1 MSSFFPEHDVE
12 VVKIVLN
19 RRDASDTVTYYF
31 AQDYWPENSLYSGS
45 PEIYPLLTSSPTI
58 HRGFGRPA
66 WAGIKFDVSIELHAK
81 TSLVD
86 RGVSFADQLEIYELH
101 GATVT
106 LLYYVRTLDT
116 ATVHLDSVNKRQV
129 VYAIGSGYDDGE
141 SGNTGRL
148 TIRCKDVF
156 MRTKEISQKF
166 DLDTF
171 PDMDAEYDGEYGGI
185 VFGESTTAGQGVLI
199 DAPFIETITGESAKL
214 FSGFAYF
221 GHPNNSLQRILV
233 RNQHREQ
240 DNREWV
246 QLAALSTSGSSSRI
260 TDGDLIV
267 GDGVLDPPNYGLDLS
282 RYARAVVFSPT
293 ENNTRILTQVGAS
306 VVPSEHPRC
315 ADMADGQIFFNSS
328 NLQFLEAGQSDLTIE
343 LWIRFDTVTQATDR
357 IICRQGA
364 PWSEDLEWMLWLESS
379 NTKITFGIS
388 QNGTTIANSISTA
401 SAAVVDTWYHVV
413 ARYDEPNEDITISVD
428 NETYQG
434 ADTTGTVMERRN
446 GSFSIGSNFSTDIGF
461 DGQIKLFRY
470 WKRLITPTERGTL
483 YNSGVALTYPS
494 LPETLR
500 NELRCA
506 YDFDEPIGIREDL
519 NGSADLT
526 PGSNSTSVSP
536 SIGYA
541 LYEDIDLT
549 MTNDRGKLKVSIF
562 HAASNDSGNTYNQL
576 GSPLREVVFDITKA
590 VGIGA
595 NFATGNVVPPLV
607 MAPNANYMFVLDLE
621 DTKGDVYYVKC
632 LYDSDTGATHY
643 YKDKRTKTGFS
654 GWVREDDVQINLF
667 GYGVYATTDNW
678 EDLAFNGSR
687 YYSFQGMRMPV
698 GEHDELE
705 SNVELDNALEFKIG
719 ISGIEDDSS
728 GTYTGTPN
736 AIISNPADII
746 RFILMSP
753 YFMGLDSSSVDTSSL
768 DAARTALAAMAIKQQ
783 IVINSK
789 TEAEKFIYTVCQQ
802 ARLVF
807 YKTREGKLAVKF
819 PTPID
824 NTFTATL
831 SQGLLQG
838 EMQVVGVVDNDY
850 SQVVNSFR
858 QYYQPDILNQ
868 PTDPSL
874 LRRDARE
881 KLAGKLEINPD
892 SSTANDAFREGLC
905 ADSQEKYGERE
916 IVFDLSYYDSADS
929 AQKIQNYYCDRFSS
943 LQRAFTLRLPRRNY
957 YNTIELFSTIKAQHA
972 AIPSST
978 GSAMP
983 ARQHHS
989 NTPIVTYSDG
999 IRSLVWSGGNIEGQ
1013 VTEIQESGP
1022 WIYVTAET
1030 VSIF

>member
-106 LLYYVRTLDT
+106 LLYYVRTLDA

-171 PDMDAEYDGEYGGI
+171 PDMDAKYDGEYGGI

-199 DAPFIETITGESAKL
+199 DAPFISSSLSGGTKPVAKI
-214 FSGFAYF
+214 FSGFTF
-221 GHPNNSLQRILV
+221 PSHPNAAFERLLV
-233 RNQHREQ
+233 RNQHRDQ
-240 DNREWV
+240 DDSEWLEV
-246 QLAALSTSGSSSRI
+246 ALESDPQTAAYGDASASS
-260 TDGDLIV
+260 LIE
-267 GDGVLDPPNYGLDLS
+267 PANYPLDLS
-282 RYARAVVFSPT
+282 RFARAIVDSPT
-293 ENNTRILTQVGAS
+293 TNATKILTAVRAGLQANTAV
-306 VVPSEHPRC
+306 RC
-315 ADMADGQIFFNSS
+315 ADMIDGQHFWNSNNPS
-328 NLQFLEAGQSDLTIE
+328 YLSANDPDFTAE
-343 LWIRFDTVTQATDR
+343 LWVRFDALHDGSFNR

-364 PWSEDLEWMLWLESS
+364 VWTSDLEWQCYF
-379 NTKITFGIS
+379 NTSTDAVRFGIS
-388 QNGTTIANSISTA
+388 NDGTTISDTVAWSSTA
-401 SAAVVDTWYHVV
+401 STATWYHVV
-413 ARYDEPNEDITISVD
+413 LRCNGTSDAIGITVNNGTEVTTATGGDAPSRL
-428 NETYQG
+428 EG
-434 ADTTGTVMERRN
+434 AFM
-446 GSFSIGSNFSTDIGF
+446 IGSNNSSDPGF
-461 DGQIKLFRY
+461 DGRIKTFRY
-470 WKRLITPTERGTL
+470 WRRVLTNGEVTTL
-483 YNSGVALTYPS
+483 YNSGTPLSFVVLS
-494 LPETLR
+494 DSIR
-500 NELRCA
+500 KDLRCA
-506 YDFDEPIGIREDL
+506 YDFDEPIGIRADA

-526 PGSNSTSVSP
+526 PASASSILSPVISYNYSTITVTPDNSAGKTSVS
-536 SIGYA
+536 
-541 LYEDIDLT
+541 
-549 MTNDRGKLKVSIF
+549 VS
-562 HAASNDSGNTYNQL
+562 HAESLDSGATYNPV
-576 GSPLREVVFDITKA
+576 GSPLREATIDITTSA
-590 VGIGA
+590 IQSGTSNSYFQID
-595 NFATGNVVPPLV
+595 PPLV
-607 MAPNANYMFVLDLE
+607 KAPDANYMTVLDFSNTSTNIYYPRCAYE
-621 DTKGDVYYVKC
+621 PDVG
-632 LYDSDTGATHY
+632 STHY
-643 YKDKRTKTGFS
+643 AKDKRADLSNWSLQSDTLFDMQFYYLGE
-654 GWVREDDVQINLF
+654 GDD
-667 GYGVYATTDNW
+667 AW
-678 EDLAFNGSR
+678 EDGTTTGDVRYSYYDLEAKQITLSNGQAHKEFNTG
-687 YYSFQGMRMPV
+687 
-698 GEHDELE
+698 
-705 SNVELDNALEFKIG
+705 LEFKIA

-746 RFILMSP
+746 RFVLMSP
-753 YFMGLDSSSVDTSSL
+753 YLMGLDATSVDTSSF

-789 TEAEKFIYTVCQQ
+789 TEAEQFIYTVCQQ

-838 EMQVVGVVDNDY
+838 EMQVVGVADNDY

-943 LQRAFTLRLPRRNY
+943 LQRAFTLRLPRRSY